1 LIVLWCGT
9 CFLIAWLWTR
19 PPPRAERGRP
29 WPAPPPRVSL
39 AFLGVV
45 VAAVALRSVSILI
58 LVLWLAV
65 PARRLWR
72 RRGER
77 RAEQVLQ
84 TDLLAFVDHLVQQ
97 LRSGAALPSAF
108 VEGIARWRRVDAALG
123 DVAGALA
130 GGVSLEHA
138 LRHHAGGLRT
148 PAIRMVTAATLVLV
162 SNGGPAAP
170 AFDRLGEALRA
181 SAAADAE
188 VRAQSSQALASSV
201 VLSLLPVA
209 FVLVLILID
218 DDAAHFY
225 LRSVPGL
232 GCLIAMTGL
241 LAAGWIWID
250 LAVWG
255 RRR

>member
-1 LIVLWCGT
+1 
-9 CFLIAWLWTR
+9 
-19 PPPRAERGRP
+19 
-29 WPAPPPRVSL
+29 
-39 AFLGVV
+39 
-45 VAAVALRSVSILI
+45 
-58 LVLWLAV
+58 
-65 PARRLWR
+65 
-72 RRGER
+72 
-77 RAEQVLQ
+77 
-84 TDLLAFVDHLVQQ
+84 
-97 LRSGAALPSAF
+97 
-108 VEGIARWRRVDAALG
+108 
-123 DVAGALA
+123 
-130 GGVSLEHA
+130 
-138 LRHHAGGLRT
+138 
-148 PAIRMVTAATLVLV
+148 MVTAATLVLV